1 MLELMSC
8 KMCTCLLF
16 LCRDYSYKYK
26 NLFDPMEM
34 ADSMVLFLL
43 KNPQLL
49 QEPMYK
55 QLYDALL
62 EFQVDTNFL
71 ELYIWDKKLVK
82 DLDRDDMRKV
92 MEMINYTCVEDESPE
107 GYKIDISYILDLAE
121 LFFA

>member
-1 MLELMSC
+1 
-8 KMCTCLLF
+8 
-16 LCRDYSYKYK
+16 
-26 NLFDPMEM
+26 M